1 MVAPMYRSRSK
12 KRRSIRTPG
21 GKSVIHYKKKKVSKH
36 HCGRCGNALSGVP
49 NAIPSAI
56 GKMSKSERIP
66 ERPYAGVLCS
76 DCTEAL
82 MRYTTKF
89 EVKFGYPEFADM
101 DFKRDLTIEKF
112 LPRGWWTEISKDA
125 MELESD
131 ASETVDEPRDETN
144 GEASEAEGNSIDPT
158 DETGSEASEAE
169 GNSTEPTDEKT

>member
-49 NAIPSAI
+49 NAIPSVI

-76 DCTEAL
+76 DCTEKL

-112 LPRGWWTEISKDA
+112 LPRGWWAEISKDA
-125 MELESD
+125 MGLESD
-131 ASETVDEPRDETN
+131 VSETTDDTDEAKDETN
-144 GEASEAEGNSIDPT
+144 DEASEVEG
-158 DETGSEASEAE
+158 E
-169 GNSTEPTDEKT
+169 STESKDEKA